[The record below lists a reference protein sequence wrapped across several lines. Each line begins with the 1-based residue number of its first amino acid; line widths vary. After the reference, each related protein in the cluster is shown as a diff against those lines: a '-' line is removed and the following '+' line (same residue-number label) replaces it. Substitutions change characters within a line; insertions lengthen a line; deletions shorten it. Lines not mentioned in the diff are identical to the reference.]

1 MFIMA
6 ENFPSLMP
14 IVSRLNGFLQLT
26 AGDYQ
31 NANLTLQEKH
41 RIDFWDHP
49 AMPSEF
55 QASEKKAIQG
65 EIIESLVRHR
75 PSDRPDSVELLRSGK
90 LPAQVEDETTRLAL
104 EGLSDTRSPYYH
116 KMLSALFTQPQ
127 DRQVLRDQLW
137 DTGKTPLLKIGEMH
151 GAREKS
157 NPHL

>member
-1 MFIMA
+1 M
-6 ENFPSLMP
+6 
-14 IVSRLNGFLQLT
+14 
-26 AGDYQ
+26 
-31 NANLTLQEKH
+31 LQEKH

-49 AMPSEF
+49 ALPSEF

-90 LPAQVEDETTRLAL
+90 LPTQVEDETTRLAL

-137 DTGKTPLLKIGEMH
+137 DTGKTSSLTIGEMH
-151 GAREKS
+151 GAREKPD
-157 NPHL
+157 PHT